1 MFDFEKLDIYQVLRE
16 LNHKVFVFLNNHP
29 DMDTFIRDQWKK
41 KSQGSVL
48 HLAESTSRINNED
61 KKNLIII
68 SRGCIFESVT
78 LLQQVFDLNLITPEE
93 YEEFY
98 QKYEQSSK
106 MLLGMYRSYT

>member
-16 LNHKVFVFLNNHP
+16 LNHKVFVFINNHTEI
-29 DMDTFIRDQWKK
+29 DEFIRNQWKK
-41 KSQGSVL
+41 NSQDSVL
-48 HLAESTSRINNED
+48 YLAESTSKVNNEE
-61 KKNLIII
+61 KKNYIITA
-68 SRGCIFESVT
+68 RGCIFESVVI
-78 LLQQVFDLNLITPEE
+78 LQQIFDLNLITPEE